1 MLRAPRGARSCVL
14 KAEVPVRDAAKSGQC
29 DAKKLSNVQ
38 VLVWSCMVR
47 VCVLPIS
54 RKSSNERP
62 LGSGEVECRVAAA
75 IGYGLGALAKSI
87 PQWKTSLANP
97 CNSLH
102 SLHVSHCHSRPLDD
116 VQKNWHTSLQFGN
129 MCANLTGD

>member
-1 MLRAPRGARSCVL
+1 MFPTSSYQSPESHLMRDRLAPAR
-14 KAEVPVRDAAKSGQC
+14 
-29 DAKKLSNVQ
+29 LSV
-38 VLVWSCMVR
+38 
-47 VCVLPIS
+47 
-54 RKSSNERP
+54 
-62 LGSGEVECRVAAA
+62 VAAA

-102 SLHVSHCHSRPLDD
+102 VSHCHSRPLDD
-116 VQKNWHTSLQFGN
+116 VQKYWHTSLQFGN